1 MTEWWTYRLSDFLM
15 FSARTYRRLF
25 ELYNTEVW
33 PAQLGAG
40 VLGVVLL
47 AAACRRQPPFAA
59 ATVGVLVVAWLWVA
73 WAFHLRRY
81 ATINTA
87 APWFAAAFVLEAVLL
102 GGCALAGV
110 RWRESTAHGA
120 RGRIGLALL
129 AFAVLGLPLLG
140 ATLGRPWTQAEVVGI
155 APDPTALAT
164 LGTLLLVNHRHAAGP
179 RRTWIGRLAWPLPIL
194 WCVISGATLW
204 TMDAPEAP
212 LLPLLAGL
220 ALVAA
225 RRSLSID
232 RSSAPSAG

>member
-25 ELYNTEVW
+25 ELYNAEVW
-33 PAQLGAG
+33 PAHLAAA

-47 AAACRRQPPFAA
+47 AAAWRRHPPFAA
-59 ATVGVLVVAWLWVA
+59 ATVGVLAVAWLWVA
-73 WAFHLRRY
+73 WAFHLQRY

-87 APWFAAAFVLEAVLL
+87 APWFAAAFGLEAALL

-120 RGRIGLALL
+120 RGRIGLGLL

-164 LGTLLLVNHRHAAGP
+164 LGALLLLRDGDAAGS
-179 RRTWIGRLAWPLPIL
+179 RGTWVGRLAWPLPIL
-194 WCVISGATLW
+194 WCLISGATLW

-225 RRSLSID
+225 RRSLSIE
-232 RSSAPSAG
+232 RSSARSAG